1 MANDVSAI
9 IPRIFA
15 MGVALVRKNSVM
27 PRLVSNKSDVA
38 QAAKGAIVT
47 VPVSQ
52 KMTAKDAVPG
62 ATAPTDVTPGG
73 AQVQLSEWKDS
84 EFTLTDKEIAE
95 IAGGGPTGVPGNLG
109 GLEIEQWAPAQMVEA
124 VEALVVEA
132 DSYALGLFKD
142 VYNAVGTAG
151 TTPFAANLTDMRN
164 ARRDVNNATT
174 FGRRFCLINPD
185 AAANALARPEIW
197 RANETGSATT
207 IISGEI
213 GMRLGAMWV
222 ESQNVQA
229 FDAASKGTPLIN
241 GSAAAAGDT
250 SIAID
255 GATSA
260 SIKQGDNFTINNVTG
275 RHVVTAD
282 LAGTSGNLQISPGLA
297 ADAADNA
304 ALTFLGD
311 HDANL
316 YFDSRAFAFASRVL
330 DGDPI
335 GAVPG
340 SVMSAADPISG
351 ITLRLQVL
359 REKHRSV
366 FVFDTLYGAVTVRPE
381 LAARILG

>member
-38 QAAKGAIVT
+38 QAAQGATVT

-52 KMTAKDAVPG
+52 KMTAKNAVPG
-62 ATAPTDVTPGG
+62 ATSPTDVTPGG
-73 AQVQLSEWKDS
+73 AQVQLSEWKDA

-124 VEALVVEA
+124 VEALVVSA

-142 VYNAVGTAG
+142 VYNVEGTAG
-151 TTPFAANLTDMRN
+151 TTPFSANLNVMRE

-174 FGRRFCLINPD
+174 FGRRYCLINPD

-229 FDAASKGTPLIN
+229 FNSTAAGTPLVN
-241 GSAAAAGDT
+241 NAHAAGVT
-250 SIAID
+250 SLAVD
-255 GATSA
+255 GITANTV
-260 SIKQGDNFTINNVTG
+260 KRGDNFTIAGVTG
-275 RHVVTAD
+275 RYTVLAD
-282 LAGTSGNLQISPGLA
+282 LAGTGGSLQISPGLEGA
-297 ADAADNA
+297 AANDAAI
-304 ALTFLGD
+304 TFLGD

-316 YFDSRAFAFASRVL
+316 YFDSRAFAFASRTL
-330 DGDPI
+330 ADSPL

-340 SVMSAADPISG
+340 SVMSAPDPISG

-366 FVFDTLYGAVTVRPE
+366 FVFDTLYGAATVRPE

>member
-38 QAAKGAIVT
+38 QAQKGAVVT

-52 KMTAKDAVPG
+52 KMVAKDATPG
-62 ATAPTDVTPGG
+62 ATSPTDVTPGG
-73 AQVQLSEWKDS
+73 AQVELSQWKDA
-84 EFTLTDKEIAE
+84 EFTLDDKEVAE
-95 IAGGGPTGVPGNLG
+95 IAGGGPTGVPNLG
-109 GLEIEQWAPAQMVEA
+109 GLEIDQWAPAQMVEA

-142 VYNAVGTAG
+142 VYNAEGTAG

-174 FGRRFCLINPD
+174 FGRRFMIINPD

-197 RANETGSATT
+197 RANETGSAQT
-207 IISGEI
+207 IMSGEI

-229 FDAASKGTPLIN
+229 FDSTAAGTPLVN
-241 GSAAAAGDT
+241 NAHAAGVT
-250 SIAID
+250 SLAVD
-255 GATSA
+255 GITANTV
-260 SIKQGDNFTINNVTG
+260 KRGDNFTILNVTG
-275 RHVVTAD
+275 RYTVLAD
-282 LAGTSGNLQISPGLA
+282 LAGTGGNLQISPGLEGA
-297 ADAADNA
+297 AADNA
-304 ALTFLGD
+304 ALTFLAD

>member
-27 PRLVSNKSDVA
+27 PRLVSKQVRRGTSRSGRDRDRTG
-38 QAAKGAIVT
+38 QPEDDG
-47 VPVSQ
+47 Q
-52 KMTAKDAVPG
+52 GRDAWRDR
-62 ATAPTDVTPGG
+62 PTDVTPGG
-73 AQVQLSEWKDS
+73 AQVQLSQWKDA

-95 IAGGGPTGVPGNLG
+95 IAGGGPTGVPGNLD

-124 VEALVVEA
+124 VEALVVAA
-132 DSYALGLFKD
+132 DTYALGLFKD
-142 VYNAVGTAG
+142 IANAEGVAG
-151 TTPFAANLTDMRN
+151 TTPFAANLNDMRN

-174 FGRRFCLINPD
+174 FGRRYCIINPD
-185 AAANALARPEIW
+185 AAANALARPEIY
-197 RANETGSATT
+197 RANETGSSTT
-207 IISGEI
+207 IVSGEI
-213 GMRLGAMWV
+213 GMRLGATWV

-229 FDAASKGTPLIN
+229 FDALSKGSPLVN
-241 GSAAAAGDT
+241 GAAIEA
-250 SIAID
+250 
-255 GATSA
+255 GATTLPVDAATSN
-260 SIKQGDNFTINNVTG
+260 SIKRGDNFTIAGVSG
-275 RHVVTAD
+275 RYAVLAD
-282 LAGTSGNLQISPGLA
+282 LAGASGDLSISPGLA
-297 ADAADNA
+297 SAPANNA

-316 YFDSRAFAFASRVL
+316 YFDSRAFAFASRTL
-330 DGDPI
+330 ADNPL

-340 SVMSAADPISG
+340 SVMSAPDPISG